1 MPSAFYDYLAART
14 LLVEHHTDPF
24 VILDGGMHAG
34 KIGLDGQFPA
44 NTSGTGLSWGYLMGF
59 TQLTEG
65 IRQMRGEGGACQVK
79 DAETCLVTGLGGMV
93 DNGSAATCCIL
104 RR

>member
-1 MPSAFYDYLAART
+1 MLSCYRVLDLTNEKGFLCGRGEAG
-14 LLVEHHTDPF
+14 PF
-24 VILDGGMHAG
+24 VEAG
-34 KIGLDGQFPA
+34 NLKLDGQFPS

-65 IRQMRGEGGACQVK
+65 IRQMRGEGGECQVK
-79 DAETCLVTGLGGMV
+79 DAGTCLVTGLGGMV